1 MSGKWAKAIRQDSI
15 LLRYA
20 VRRKMYERNAEK
32 YGITLIDVLEDW
44 AKVQPNT

>member
-1 MSGKWAKAIRQDSI
+1 MSGKWAKAITQDSM

-20 VRRKMYERNAEK
+20 VRRKLYERMAAK
-32 YGITLIDVLEDW
+32 AGMTLIDVLENW